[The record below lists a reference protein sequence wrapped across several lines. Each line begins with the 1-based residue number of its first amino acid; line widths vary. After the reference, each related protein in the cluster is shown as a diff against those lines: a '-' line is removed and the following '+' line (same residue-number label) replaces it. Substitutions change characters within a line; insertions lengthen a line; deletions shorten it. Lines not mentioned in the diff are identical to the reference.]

1 MGQSDQSAESQNRIN
16 KSHARN
22 NIERKQLGI
31 AVVGSGRIGT
41 LRARLAAEHPAVSF
55 IAVSDLD
62 QGNATKLAQQV
73 GAQVCS
79 TDNREII
86 ARPEVSAVIVST
98 SEGEHLEPVLH
109 AIALGKPVLVEKPIA
124 LNVADA
130 DRIIAAAAKAGVE
143 VRVGYSRRYKD
154 RYLLAKEQIV
164 QGRIG
169 KVIGAAARV
178 YNSRSQALA
187 MLKRNPGATP
197 VVDALTYYVDL
208 MNWLLDGAAPVEV
221 FARGQK
227 GVLKEA
233 GHDVDDVNWAILTYA
248 DGTVVNLGVS
258 YALPAKYPSLGHAA
272 RVEILGTD
280 GVIILDD
287 DHTDQLM
294 YSEKGVPHVYLPDH
308 NVNMVF
314 LGSGTPGDWALG
326 DLWGPIANETRAWLD
341 HLATGK
347 RCVLATP
354 QDARATL
361 ETTLAIELAA
371 ESGKQVKLPLSS

>member
-1 MGQSDQSAESQNRIN
+1 
-16 KSHARN
+16 
-22 NIERKQLGI
+22 
-31 AVVGSGRIGT
+31 
-41 LRARLAAEHPAVSF
+41 
-55 IAVSDLD
+55 
-62 QGNATKLAQQV
+62 
-73 GAQVCS
+73 
-79 TDNREII
+79 
-86 ARPEVSAVIVST
+86 VIVST
-98 SEGEHLEPVLH
+98 SEGEHLEPVLQ
-109 AIALGKPVLVEKPIA
+109 AIELGKPVLVEKPIA

-130 DRIIAAAAKAGVE
+130 DRIIAAAGKAGVE

-169 KVIGAAARV
+169 KIVGAAARV
-178 YNSRSQALA
+178 YNSSTQALA

-208 MNWLLDGAAPVEV
+208 MNWMLEGTAPVEV
-221 FARGQK
+221 FARGQQ
-227 GVLKEA
+227 GVLKAA

-248 DGTVVNLGVS
+248 DGTVVNLGVC
-258 YALPAKYPSLGHAA
+258 YALPEKYPSLGHAA
-272 RVEILGTD
+272 RVELLGTE

-326 DLWGPIANETRAWLD
+326 DLWGPIASETRAWLD

-354 QDARATL
+354 QDARVNL

-371 ESGKQVKLPLSS
+371 ESGKQVKLPLSR

>member
-1 MGQSDQSAESQNRIN
+1 LVE
-16 KSHARN
+16 
-22 NIERKQLGI
+22 
-31 AVVGSGRIGT
+31 
-41 LRARLAAEHPAVSF
+41 
-55 IAVSDLD
+55 
-62 QGNATKLAQQV
+62 GNANKLAQQV
-73 GAQVCS
+73 GAQFCS
-79 TDNREII
+79 TDNREVI

-98 SEGEHLEPVLH
+98 SEGEHLEPVLQ

-124 LNVADA
+124 LRVPDA
-130 DRIIAAAAKAGVE
+130 DRIIAAAEKAGVE

-169 KVIGAAARV
+169 KIVGAAARV

-208 MNWLLDGAAPVEV
+208 MNWMLEVTAPVDV
-221 FARGQK
+221 FARGQQ
-227 GVLKEA
+227 GVLKAA
-233 GHDVDDVNWAILTYA
+233 GHDVDDVNWVILTYA

-272 RVEILGTD
+272 RVEILGTE

-308 NVNMVF
+308 SVNMVF
-314 LGSGTPGDWALG
+314 LGSGTPGNWALG
-326 DLWGPIANETRAWLD
+326 DLWGPLASETRAWLD

-354 QDARATL
+354 QDARINL

-371 ESGKQVKLPLSS
+371 ESGKQVKLPLSR